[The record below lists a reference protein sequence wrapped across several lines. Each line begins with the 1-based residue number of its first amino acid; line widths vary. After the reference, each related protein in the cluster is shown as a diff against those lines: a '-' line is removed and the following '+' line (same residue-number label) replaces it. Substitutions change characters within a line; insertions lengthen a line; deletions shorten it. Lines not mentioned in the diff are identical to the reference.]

1 MSTTTS
7 GSIRFSGLGSGTDF
21 DSIITQ
27 LLEIEKS
34 HMYKLQSWRTEWEDK
49 SAAFD
54 ELSSAMLSLDSTLQ
68 DMNTT
73 EEFLIKQASS
83 SNSTAITANATS
95 AGEIGSHVLTVNR
108 LATTD
113 VHMGNTVFASST
125 TSVTSTAAQF
135 SLTYASAH
143 AITIDVPAN
152 ATLSQVAT
160 LINSDPENQNY
171 VKASLV
177 NDGTGYRLQLR
188 GMDLGDGNNI
198 VINDTVT
205 TLADFKAAK
214 FDTAQAAQDAQLK
227 LDGWP
232 ASGYIERST
241 NSVDDLV
248 SGVTLNL
255 LATGTST
262 ITTSV
267 DNDAILESVQTFVE
281 QVNTVI
287 QLVQEQTKV
296 TTSGESA
303 NGSILTG
310 NYGVQFISQS
320 IKNIL
325 VEKGIGFD
333 RNLDALTSLASVGIT
348 TDSDEGSATFGQL
361 ILDESAF
368 TDALSADPDSV
379 AKLFSADYDIDAYE
393 TIGSTTTTAANYK
406 VASLIRG
413 VTAAGEYAISYTVS
427 GGAVTSAT
435 INGYPAGIDGNKIT
449 AVGSSNAA
457 RGLALE
463 VVNLTAGTVNGKVQI
478 KSGKIEEL
486 SAKVQQM
493 TDSNNGTLEIL
504 KNNYQDI
511 MDAIDDKIAYEETR
525 FTLKEQNLRRKFANL
540 ESVLGT
546 YDSISTQLSSQI
558 KSLSSSSG

>member
-1 MSTTTS
+1 MSTTS

-21 DSIITQ
+21 DSITTQ
-27 LLEIEKS
+27 LLEIEKA
-34 HMYKLQSWRTEWEDK
+34 HMYKLQSWRAEWEDK
-49 SAAFD
+49 STAFD
-54 ELSSAMLSLDSTLQ
+54 ELSSTMLSLDSTLQ

-73 EEFLIKQASS
+73 EEFLIKQANS
-83 SNSTAITANATS
+83 SNSTAITASATS
-95 AGEIGSHVLTVNR
+95 EGEVGSHVLTVNR

-113 VHMGNTVFASST
+113 VHMGNTVFASSS

-135 SLTYASAH
+135 SLTYASTH
-143 AITIDVPAN
+143 AITIDIPAN
-152 ATLSQVAT
+152 ATLSQMAT

-171 VKASLV
+171 VKASLI

-188 GMDLGDGNNI
+188 GMGLGDGKDI
-198 VINDTVT
+198 VINDTIT
-205 TLADFKAAK
+205 TLTDFKAAK

-241 NSVDDLV
+241 NSVDDLID
-248 SGVTLNL
+248 GLTLNL
-255 LATGTST
+255 LSTGTST

-267 DNDAILESVQTFVE
+267 DNDAILKSVQTFVE

-287 QLVQEQTKV
+287 KLVQEQTKV
-296 TTSGESA
+296 TTSGKSA
-303 NGSILTG
+303 NGSVLTG

-325 VEKGIGFD
+325 AEKGIGFD
-333 RNLDALTSLASVGIT
+333 RNMDTLTSLASVGIT

-361 ILDESAF
+361 LFDESAF
-368 TDALSADPDSV
+368 SDAIKTDPDSV
-379 AKLFSADYDIDAYE
+379 AKLFSADYDIASFE
-393 TIGSTTTTAANYK
+393 TAGSTTTSSVNYK
-406 VASLIRG
+406 VDSLIRG
-413 VTAAGEYAISYTVS
+413 VTKAGEYAISYTVS
-427 GGAVTSAT
+427 GGAITSAT

-449 AVGSSNAA
+449 AVGSNNAA

-463 VVNLTAGTVNGKVQI
+463 VVNLANGTVNGKVQI

-486 SAKVQQM
+486 SQKVQQM

-504 KNNYQDI
+504 KDNYKDI
-511 MDAIDDKIAYEETR
+511 MDAIDDKITYEEAR
-525 FTLKEQNLRRKFANL
+525 FTLKEKNLRRKFANL

-546 YDSISTQLSSQI
+546 YNSISTQLTSQI
-558 KSLSSSSG
+558 KSLSSS

>member
-1 MSTTTS
+1 MSTTS

-21 DSIITQ
+21 DSITTQ
-27 LLEIEKS
+27 LLEIEKA
-34 HMYKLQSWRTEWEDK
+34 HMYKLQSWRAEWEDK
-49 SAAFD
+49 STAFD

-73 EEFLIKQASS
+73 EEFLIKQANS
-83 SNSTAITANATS
+83 SNSTAITASATS
-95 AGEIGSHVLTVNR
+95 EGEVGSHVLTVNR

-113 VHMGNTVFASST
+113 VHMGNTVFASSS

-135 SLTYASAH
+135 SLTYASTH
-143 AITIDVPAN
+143 AITIDIPAN
-152 ATLSQVAT
+152 ATLSQMAT

-171 VKASLV
+171 VKASLI

-188 GMDLGDGNNI
+188 GMGLGDGKDI
-198 VINDTVT
+198 VINDTIT
-205 TLADFKAAK
+205 TLTDFKAAK

-241 NSVDDLV
+241 NSVDDLID
-248 SGVTLNL
+248 GLTLNL
-255 LATGTST
+255 LSTGTST

-267 DNDAILESVQTFVE
+267 DNDAILKSVQTFVE

-287 QLVQEQTKV
+287 KLVQEQTKV
-296 TTSGESA
+296 TTSGKSA
-303 NGSILTG
+303 NGSVLTG

-325 VEKGIGFD
+325 AEKGIGFD
-333 RNLDALTSLASVGIT
+333 RNMDTLTSLASVGIT

-361 ILDESAF
+361 LFDESAF
-368 TDALSADPDSV
+368 SDAIKTDPDSV
-379 AKLFSADYDIDAYE
+379 AKLFSADYDIASFE
-393 TIGSTTTTAANYK
+393 TAGSTTTSSVNYK
-406 VASLIRG
+406 VDSLIRG
-413 VTAAGEYAISYTVS
+413 VTKAGEYAISYTVS
-427 GGAVTSAT
+427 GGAITSAT

-449 AVGSSNAA
+449 AVGSNNAA

-463 VVNLTAGTVNGKVQI
+463 VVNLANGTVNGKVQI

-486 SAKVQQM
+486 SQKVQQM

-504 KNNYQDI
+504 KDNYKDI
-511 MDAIDDKIAYEETR
+511 MDAIDDKITYEEAR
-525 FTLKEQNLRRKFANL
+525 FTLKEKNLRRKFANL

-546 YDSISTQLSSQI
+546 YNSISTQLTSQI
-558 KSLSSSSG
+558 KSLSSS